1 MSLYSVVF
9 DTDSLLRYY
18 FVEFGWIRSATSYE
32 MCVLKDIWFRCA
44 SVSTFRMFA
53 EQVSVF
59 CELELIVPLDIT
71 TFNGFFM
78 LIHLY
83 VIISSN
89 LVGFAELLAMKYVL

>member
-9 DTDSLLRYY
+9 DADSLLRYY
-18 FVEFGWIRSATSYE
+18 FVEFGWIRSA
-32 MCVLKDIWFRCA
+32 DIWFRCA

-71 TFNGFFM
+71 TFNGFF
-78 LIHLY
+78 Y
-83 VIISSN
+83 VDSPICYY
-89 LVGFAELLAMKYVL
+89 FAEFGWIR

>member
-9 DTDSLLRYY
+9 DAASLLWYY

-32 MCVLKDIWFRCA
+32 ICVLKYIWFRCA

-59 CELELIVPLDIT
+59 CELGLIAPLDIT

-78 LIHLY
+78 LIHLF
-83 VIISSN
+83 VIILSN

>member
-1 MSLYSVVF
+1 MSRYSVVF
-9 DTDSLLRYY
+9 DADSLLWYY
-18 FVEFGWIRSATSYE
+18 FVEFGWIRSA
-32 MCVLKDIWFRCA
+32 DIWFRCA

-78 LIHLY
+78 LIHLF
-83 VIISSN
+83 VIILSN
-89 LVGFAELLAMKYVL
+89 LVGFPELLAMKYVL

>member
-1 MSLYSVVF
+1 
-9 DTDSLLRYY
+9 
-18 FVEFGWIRSATSYE
+18 
-32 MCVLKDIWFRCA
+32 
-44 SVSTFRMFA
+44 MFA

-78 LIHLY
+78 LIHLF
-83 VIISSN
+83 VIILPN

>member
-9 DTDSLLRYY
+9 DADSLLRYY
-18 FVEFGWIRSATSYE
+18 FVEFGWIRSASSYE
-32 MCVLKDIWFRCA
+32 ICVLKEIWFRCA

-71 TFNGFFM
+71 TFNGFFYADSP
-78 LIHLY
+78 ICY
-83 VIISSN
+83 Y
-89 LVGFAELLAMKYVL
+89 LVEFGWIR

>member
-1 MSLYSVVF
+1 MSRYSVVF
-9 DTDSLLRYY
+9 DADSLRRYY
-18 FVEFGWIRSATSYE
+18 FVEFGWIRSPTSYE
-32 MCVLKDIWFRCA
+32 ICVLKDIWFRCA

-71 TFNGFFM
+71 TFNCFFM

-83 VIISSN
+83 VIILSN
-89 LVGFAELLAMKYVL
+89 LVGFPELLAMKYML